1 MAIWVRVIEIFLL
14 VILAVAIGGFL
25 SFMNVYGAFLALVTA
40 GILFGVFKR
49 QRWGYFAAAAWG
61 LGCYQLAK
69 EGYEFADIKRW
80 VMMAGPAVVVIAIVL
95 HEKLARKPKK
105 NSSSEA
111 DGE

>member
-1 MAIWVRVIEIFLL
+1 MPE
-14 VILAVAIGGFL
+14 
-25 SFMNVYGAFLALVTA
+25 
-40 GILFGVFKR
+40 
-49 QRWGYFAAAAWG
+49 
-61 LGCYQLAK
+61 
-69 EGYEFADIKRW
+69 EFRHYRW